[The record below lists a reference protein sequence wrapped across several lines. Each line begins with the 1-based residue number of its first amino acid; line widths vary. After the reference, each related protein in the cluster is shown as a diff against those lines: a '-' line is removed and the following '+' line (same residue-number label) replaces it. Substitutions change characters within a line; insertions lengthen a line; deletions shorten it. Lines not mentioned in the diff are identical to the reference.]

1 MSGPQDAPRDAA
13 PDAPQNAPQ
22 NDRPGAAN
30 AAADGTHTFAVD
42 APISLAVSLEFG
54 TVRVHAQ
61 DTATVTA
68 RIWPDRKTRRVDVEA
83 AERSRVHFADNALE
97 IRVPGATRRFFGSPG
112 SVDVDV
118 VVPTGSSLRID
129 AGYAEVEVTGTVDV
143 CAVTTS
149 YGDIRV
155 DDTGRLDI
163 DSQGGTVTAGQV
175 AGPAKVSST
184 YGRIRIREVT
194 AATDLATSSGD
205 ITVTRA
211 TADVT
216 ARSAYGQVS
225 IGEQVRG
232 TASVSGSYGAVS
244 VGVPTGTAAYLDV
257 RSDHGQVRSELGR
270 TPEPRPDVER
280 AAIRARTS
288 YGDITIRRA

>member
-1 MSGPQDAPRDAA
+1 VSGPQDAPRDAA
-13 PDAPQNAPQ
+13 PDAPQDAPQ

-30 AAADGTHTFAVD
+30 AAADGTHTFAVA

-61 DTATVTA
+61 DTGTVTA
-68 RIWPDRKTRRVDVEA
+68 RIWAARTTRRVDVEA
-83 AERSRVHFADNALE
+83 ADRSRVHFADNALE

-112 SVDVDV
+112 SVDLDV

-129 AGYAEVEVTGTVDV
+129 AGYAEVEITGRVDV
-143 CAVTTS
+143 CAVKTS

-163 DSQGGTVTAGQV
+163 DSQGGAVTAGQV

-194 AATDLATSSGD
+194 AAADLATSSGD

-216 ARSAYGQVS
+216 ARSAYGKVVV
-225 IGEQVRG
+225 GEQVRG
-232 TASVSGSYGAVS
+232 TAALSGSYGTVT
-244 VGVPTGTAAYLDV
+244 VGVPSGTAAYLDL
-257 RSDHGQVRSELGR
+257 RSDHGQVRSELER
-270 TPEPRPDVER
+270 TPEPRQDIER